1 MNLEMYEALL
11 KETAAKYSFSKINN
25 DLNTT
30 EVLRQKSPVC
40 FLRHDIDFSPKNA
53 LRMAQLERQH
63 DISSTYTVLLTG
75 QYYNAFE
82 KDIQETLKEIK
93 SHGHEVGLHFDP
105 TVYNV
110 SDELSMS
117 EHIKKEASAL
127 SDIIGA
133 PISMFSFH
141 NTNDFTRNCRAQAYS
156 GLVNAYS
163 NFFHN
168 DVEYTSDSN
177 GYWRFRTWKE
187 LLLENHKIIQ
197 VLTHPIWWEPKN
209 EFPPLETV
217 VKNLINRFDDGLQ
230 NYNYMFKGQNTRINK
245 SVLENLLI
253 RINKIND
260 PKILNSYAK
269 LSDLTTYLRSNDFDG
284 LIAQLHKLTEELNL
298 K

>member
-1 MNLEMYEALL
+1 MESKTFAIITDIHSNLASLKKSLSIIYKKDKIDQIICLGDCFALGPEPEATL
-11 KETAAKYSFSKINN
+11 
-25 DLNTT
+25 
-30 EVLRQKSPVC
+30 
-40 FLRHDIDFSPKNA
+40 
-53 LRMAQLERQH
+53 
-63 DISSTYTVLLTG
+63 
-75 QYYNAFE
+75 
-82 KDIQETLKEIK
+82 ETLKEIK

-141 NTNDFTRNCRAQAYS
+141 NTTDFTRNCRAQAYS

-217 VKNLINRFDDGLQ
+217 VK
-230 NYNYMFKGQNTRINK
+230 K
-245 SVLENLLI
+245 S
-253 RINKIND
+253 D
-260 PKILNSYAK
+260 S
-269 LSDLTTYLRSNDFDG
+269 LRKFSTKVTPIP
-284 LIAQLHKLTEELNL
+284 LPQKQ
-298 K
+298 